1 MDVQPSRQM
10 QLSDYLPRSLHTNAT
25 QASRFVA
32 TFQHQDRVAASP
44 LLQSTVILLAAA
56 GSDANPPLDRICDS
70 HPHIS
75 PDGPSSAAAT
85 TTNTTAKMSVS
96 PTQSLQ
102 LAEYLERLPGT
113 TFKKLYQQ
121 PSTAFAIFR
130 RMLPHLA
137 KTFVMRMI
145 YMPRPMSL
153 GDLDAWVKPEAKRK
167 KDQAL
172 SILRSLHIIQVSAPS
187 KEKPQEIQ
195 LMANFKTSLRLAL
208 TGGGTHN
215 SFGVP
220 STLIV
225 PLEIDIPFL
234 DRYARKKWDDI
245 LHFVVSS
252 VGYKSV
258 GESSGANKGVKELL
272 IAGRLVDRRPSGGLG
287 ITQAGFTF
295 LLQEANAQVWTLL
308 LLWLEAMG
316 NAKGSGLDSVDM
328 LSFLFMLASLELG
341 RAYDTNALTE
351 ERRNMLPS
359 LVDFGLIYI
368 PQHKR
373 SMFFPTRLA
382 TTLTSGG
389 NSLRSISEGV
399 TAATSAA
406 QNGNQPGPLGG
417 SADQSG
423 SVVIET
429 NYRLYAYT
437 QSTLQIA
444 VLALFA
450 KLNMRFPDMVAG
462 RITRSSIRQAINF
475 GITADQIISY
485 LAVHAHEQMHRTAAL
500 TNKPIL
506 APTVVDQIRL
516 WQLENERMKTTSGFL
531 FRDFTDDKDYLDTAR
546 FSEEI
551 GVLVWKNDHARM
563 FFANKHEQ
571 IKDFLK
577 TRKKAE

>member
-1 MDVQPSRQM
+1 MSNNP
-10 QLSDYLPRSLHTNAT
+10 SLH
-25 QASRFVA
+25 
-32 TFQHQDRVAASP
+32 
-44 LLQSTVILLAAA
+44 
-56 GSDANPPLDRICDS
+56 
-70 HPHIS
+70 
-75 PDGPSSAAAT
+75 
-85 TTNTTAKMSVS
+85 
-96 PTQSLQ
+96 

-137 KTFVMRMI
+137 KTFVMRMLF
-145 YMPRPMSL
+145 MPHPMTL
-153 GDLDAWVKPEAKRK
+153 NDLDVWVKPEAKRK
-167 KDQAL
+167 KDQSL
-172 SILRSLHIIQVSAPS
+172 SILRGLHIVQISAPS

-195 LMANFKTSLRLAL
+195 LMSNFKRSLRLAL
-208 TGGGTHN
+208 TGGGNHN

-220 STLIV
+220 SSLLI
-225 PLEIDIPFL
+225 PPEIDLPFL
-234 DRYARKKWDDI
+234 DRYARKKWDDV

-258 GESSGANKGVKELL
+258 GDGSGPNKGVKELL
-272 IAGRLVDRRPSGGLG
+272 IAGRLVDRRPNGGLG

-308 LLWLEAMG
+308 LLWLDVLG
-316 NAKGSGLDSVDM
+316 NNKGSGLDPVDM

-389 NSLRSISEGV
+389 NSLRTISEGV
-399 TAATSAA
+399 TAATQSA
-406 QNGNQPGPLGG
+406 QTSQQSLGPLGG
-417 SADQSG
+417 GGEQQSG

-437 QSTLQIA
+437 QSALQIA

-462 RITRSSIRQAINF
+462 RLSRASIRQAINF

-485 LAVHAHEQMHRTAAL
+485 LAAHAHEQMHRTAAL
-500 TNKPIL
+500 TNKPVL
-506 APTVVDQIRL
+506 PPTVVDQIRL

-551 GVLVWKNDHARM
+551 GVLVWRNDHARM

-577 TRKKAE
+577 TRKRAE

>member
-1 MDVQPSRQM
+1 MANNP
-10 QLSDYLPRSLHTNAT
+10 SLH
-25 QASRFVA
+25 
-32 TFQHQDRVAASP
+32 
-44 LLQSTVILLAAA
+44 
-56 GSDANPPLDRICDS
+56 
-70 HPHIS
+70 
-75 PDGPSSAAAT
+75 
-85 TTNTTAKMSVS
+85 
-96 PTQSLQ
+96 

-137 KTFVMRMI
+137 KTFVMRMLF
-145 YMPRPMSL
+145 MPHPMTL
-153 GDLDAWVKPEAKRK
+153 NDLDVWVKPEAKRK
-167 KDQAL
+167 KDQSL
-172 SILRSLHIIQVSAPS
+172 SILRGLHIVQISAPS

-195 LMANFKTSLRLAL
+195 LMSNFKRSLRLAL
-208 TGGGTHN
+208 TGGGNHN

-220 STLIV
+220 SSLLI
-225 PLEIDIPFL
+225 PPEIDLPFL
-234 DRYARKKWDDI
+234 DRYARKKWEDV

-258 GESSGANKGVKELL
+258 GDGSGPNKGVKELL
-272 IAGRLVDRRPSGGLG
+272 IAGRLVDRRPNGGLG

-308 LLWLEAMG
+308 LLWLDVLG
-316 NAKGSGLDSVDM
+316 NNKGSGLDPVDM

-389 NSLRSISEGV
+389 NSLRTISEGV
-399 TAATSAA
+399 TAATQSV
-406 QNGNQPGPLGG
+406 QTSQQSLGPLGG
-417 SADQSG
+417 GGEQQAG

-437 QSTLQIA
+437 QSALQIA

-462 RITRSSIRQAINF
+462 RLSRASIRQAINF

-485 LAVHAHEQMHRTAAL
+485 LAAHAHEQMHRTAAL
-500 TNKPIL
+500 TNKPVL
-506 APTVVDQIRL
+506 PPTVVDQIRL

-551 GVLVWKNDHARM
+551 GVLVWRNDHARM

-577 TRKKAE
+577 TRKRAE

>member
-1 MDVQPSRQM
+1 MSINPS
-10 QLSDYLPRSLHTNAT
+10 LS
-25 QASRFVA
+25 
-32 TFQHQDRVAASP
+32 
-44 LLQSTVILLAAA
+44 
-56 GSDANPPLDRICDS
+56 
-70 HPHIS
+70 
-75 PDGPSSAAAT
+75 
-85 TTNTTAKMSVS
+85 
-96 PTQSLQ
+96 

-121 PSTAFAIFR
+121 PSTTFAIFR

-137 KTFVMRMI
+137 KTFVMRMLFL
-145 YMPRPMSL
+145 PHPMTL
-153 GDLDAWVKPEAKRK
+153 ADLDAWVKPEAKRK
-167 KDQAL
+167 KDQSL
-172 SILRSLHIIQVSAPS
+172 SILRSLHIVQISAPS

-195 LMANFKTSLRLAL
+195 LMSNFKRSLRLAL
-208 TGGGTHN
+208 TGGGNHN

-220 STLIV
+220 SSLMV
-225 PLEIDIPFL
+225 PPEIDLPFL
-234 DRYARKKWDDI
+234 DRYARKKWEDV

-252 VGYKSV
+252 VGYKSSL
-258 GESSGANKGVKELL
+258 GEGSGPNKGVKELL
-272 IAGRLVDRRPSGGLG
+272 IAGQLVDRRPNGSLG

-308 LLWLEAMG
+308 LLWLEVLG
-316 NAKGSGLDSVDM
+316 NNKSSGLDPVDM

-389 NSLRSISEGV
+389 NSLRTISEG
-399 TAATSAA
+399 SL
-406 QNGNQPGPLGG
+406 GLLGG
-417 SADQSG
+417 GGTGEQAG

-437 QSTLQIA
+437 QSALQIA

-462 RITRSSIRQAINF
+462 RLSRASIRQAINF

-485 LAVHAHEQMHRTAAL
+485 LSAHAHEQMHRTAAL
-500 TNKPIL
+500 TNKPVL
-506 APTVVDQIRL
+506 PPTVVDQIRL

-551 GVLVWKNDHARM
+551 GVLVWRNDNTRM

-577 TRKKAE
+577 SRKKAE